1 MYEHTSAY
9 HRFQVVEN
17 AAWRTLVFEH
27 NHQSSMALDDPFET
41 DIEYVEYFHL
51 AMAVKPDALRT
62 LVIGLGGGT
71 VVKRMWRDYPQ
82 MRIDAVEIDEE
93 IVQVAH
99 DLFALPVDDRIR
111 VIVGDGRLF
120 VESSVDTYDIVIVDA
135 FDDDRIPRH
144 LTTEEFMR
152 EVRDHLAFDGAVV
165 WNVIGSLAGQNSK
178 MFRSLYRTVSNV
190 WRHVWVFPVGYSDDP
205 SGAGHNIIVLA
216 SDAELSD
223 EKLLARIASRV
234 DGLVT
239 VRAFHLFGEDLYR
252 GSIRRGDVPLIVD
265 EPSAKRA
272 PRSRKRRS

>member
-9 HRFQVVEN
+9 HRFQIVEN
-17 AAWRTLVFEH
+17 AAWRTLVFER
-27 NHQSSMALDDPFET
+27 NQQSSMALDDPFET

-51 AMAVKPDALRT
+51 AMAVKPDAVRT

-71 VVKRMWRDYPQ
+71 VVKRMWRDYPK

-93 IVQVAH
+93 IVEVAH
-99 DLFALPVDDRIR
+99 ELFALPVDERIR
-111 VIVGDGRLF
+111 IIVGDGRVF
-120 VESSVDTYDIVIVDA
+120 VQSSLDTYDIAIVDA

-152 EVRDHLAFDGAVV
+152 ELRDRLTPDGVAV

-178 MFRSLYRTVSNV
+178 SFRSLYRTVSNV
-190 WRHVWVFPVGYSDDP
+190 WRSVWVFPVGYSDDP
-205 SGAGHNIIVLA
+205 SGAGNNIIVLA
-216 SDAELSD
+216 TDAELTA
-223 EKLLARIASRV
+223 EELLERIASRV

-265 EPSAKRA
+265 EPGAKKA
-272 PRSRKRRS
+272 PRGKKRRS